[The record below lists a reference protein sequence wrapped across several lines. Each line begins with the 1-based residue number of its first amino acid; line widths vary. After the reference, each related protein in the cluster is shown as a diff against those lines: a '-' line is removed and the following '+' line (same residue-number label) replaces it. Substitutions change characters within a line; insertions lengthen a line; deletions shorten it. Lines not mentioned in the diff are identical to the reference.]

1 MTRSDLSDSQQEQLS
16 FYAFGLLTGEE
27 AAEVERRLET
37 DSVWQAEL
45 RQVQDTLAELAE
57 PGEVPA
63 GSTERLLA
71 RVQAD
76 QVGVDQVSVPANLP
90 LPSRTQ
96 PPQPKDAPKPRAPYG
111 PLLALLLA
119 AAAVAAV
126 LVLPRLNSPER
137 QLARYQAQ
145 PGAVTTPLA
154 ANGQALGTAVRL
166 PNGRIYVQL
175 TRSAPPERVYQAW
188 QVVGAAPQSLGLFDG
203 RGFLT
208 PPLEGKVTFAV
219 SVEPPSGSQQ
229 PTTTPILAQEL

>member
-16 FYAFGLLTGEE
+16 FYAFGLLTGKE
-27 AAEVERRLET
+27 ATEVEHRLET
-37 DSVWQAEL
+37 DTTWQAEL
-45 RQVQDTLAELAE
+45 RQMQDTLAELAE
-57 PGEVPA
+57 PGDVPA
-63 GSTERLLA
+63 GSAGNLLA

-76 QVGVDQVSVPANLP
+76 QVGVNQVPAPANVP
-90 LPSRTQ
+90 LPRQTPS
-96 PPQPKDAPKPRAPYG
+96 QPKDAPKPRAPYG

-126 LVLPRLNSPER
+126 LVLPRLNSPEA

-145 PGAVTTPLA
+145 PGAVTTTLA

-175 TRSAPPERVYQAW
+175 ARSAPPERVYQAW